1 MTVAVHN
8 PSTLDLKNAQILV
21 PHGNYEVQV
30 FDKESLSFVNAESA
44 VNCFDDHLS
53 SGDNIEN
60 C

>member
-30 FDKESLSFVNAESA
+30 FDKDLKLTYMILELFGAKSKLIKPR
-44 VNCFDDHLS
+44 L
-53 SGDNIEN
+53 IKTR
-60 C
+60 